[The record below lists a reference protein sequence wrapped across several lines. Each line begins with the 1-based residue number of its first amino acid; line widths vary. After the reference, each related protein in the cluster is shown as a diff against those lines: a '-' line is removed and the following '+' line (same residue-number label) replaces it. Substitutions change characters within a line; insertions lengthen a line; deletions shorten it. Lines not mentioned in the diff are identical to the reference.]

1 MKRRTAREKALQALF
16 QMNISGIEAEEAIEN
31 VLEDEKKDPFLQQLV
46 EGTIQHLPE
55 IDAEIQKH
63 LENWTLDRLAKVDIT
78 ILRIGMYELLF
89 HDDIPEN
96 VAINEAIEIAKIFG
110 DDKSG
115 KFINGIL
122 SKAKKES

>member
-46 EGTIQHLPE
+46 EGTIEHLPE

-110 DDKSG
+110 DDQSG

-122 SKAKKES
+122 SKAKKGN

>member
-16 QMNISGIEAEEAIEN
+16 QMNISGIEADEAIEN
-31 VLEDEKKDPFLQQLV
+31 VLEDESKDPFLQQLV

-89 HDDIPEN
+89 NQEIPEN

-110 DDKSG
+110 DDRSG

-122 SKAKKES
+122 SKAKKEK

>member
-31 VLEDEKKDPFLQQLV
+31 VLEGEKKDSFLQQLV

-96 VAINEAIEIAKIFG
+96 VAINEAIEVAKIFG
-110 DDKSG
+110 DDQSG

-122 SKAKKES
+122 SKAKKEG

>member
-16 QMNISGIEAEEAIEN
+16 QMNISGIEADEAIEN
-31 VLEDEKKDPFLQQLV
+31 VLDDESKDPFLQQLV

-89 HDDIPEN
+89 NQEIPEN

-110 DDKSG
+110 DDRSG

-122 SKAKKES
+122 SKAKKEK

>member
-31 VLEDEKKDPFLQQLV
+31 VLGEERKDSFLQQLV

-89 HDDIPEN
+89 NDEVPEN

-110 DDKSG
+110 DDHSG

-122 SKAKKES
+122 SKAKRNK

>member
-16 QMNISGIEAEEAIEN
+16 QMNISGIEADEAIEN
-31 VLEDEKKDPFLQQLV
+31 VLEDESKDPFLQQLV

-89 HDDIPEN
+89 NQEIPEN

-110 DDKSG
+110 DDRSG

-122 SKAKKES
+122 SKAKKER